1 MSDLRRRNR
10 IDMVVT
16 INVDIFP
23 LKVVLEH
30 QSTGTVQPHTS
41 ILGKLDFSFLRK
53 VKVRVPRSDYKVQ
66 SQITDLQ
73 FLIEWLLR
81 ELKMDPFGQ
90 LFLS

>member
-1 MSDLRRRNR
+1 MRIVFGRKPDRYFHLEFHIESLGIPSEMSDLRRRNR

-41 ILGKLDFSFLRK
+41 IFGKSDFSFL
-53 VKVRVPRSDYKVQ
+53 Q
-66 SQITDLQ
+66 N
-73 FLIEWLLR
+73 
-81 ELKMDPFGQ
+81 
-90 LFLS
+90 